1 MKYHAS
7 AVIVY
12 LHKLPNRGKS
22 FSTSGTVIFLRMLEV
37 TFESQLSV
45 IPIFNLSSTYLT
57 TIVCKISLEFN
68 STRLTV
74 VKGWGNK

>member
-45 IPIFNLSSTYLT
+45 ISIFNLSSTYLT
-57 TIVCKISLEFN
+57 TIVSKISLEFN

>member
-1 MKYHAS
+1 
-7 AVIVY
+7 
-12 LHKLPNRGKS
+12 
-22 FSTSGTVIFLRMLEV
+22 MLEV

-45 IPIFNLSSTYLT
+45 ISIFNLSSTYLT

>member
-7 AVIVY
+7 VVIVY

-45 IPIFNLSSTYLT
+45 IFIFNLSSTYLT
-57 TIVCKISLEFN
+57 TIVSKISLEFN